1 MENNF
6 IYICFV
12 FVIAGLVK
20 GVTGMGLPTVA
31 MSLLVL
37 VLKPVEAAA
46 LLVVPSLLTNVW
58 QLMAGSPV
66 YPIWQRF
73 WPMMAGICAGTLI
86 GSAILP
92 ISVAATST
100 LGVALVVYAAIGLTG
115 MRWHTKEASTSWLSP
130 VIGVATGMLTA
141 ATGMFVLPAVPYL
154 QSLGLQKE
162 DLIQAMGL
170 SFTAST
176 AMLAV
181 AMAAHGAW
189 EPSVAGF
196 SLMAQLP
203 AMLGMLIGNWLRK
216 RMQPEKFRRFFLT
229 SMLLLG
235 AHMVTKSF

>member
-1 MENNF
+1 MENNL
-6 IYICFV
+6 IYICIV

-46 LLVVPSLLTNVW
+46 LLIVPSLLTNVW

-73 WPMMAGICAGTLI
+73 WPMMVGICAGTLAC
-86 GSAILP
+86 SAILP
-92 ISVAATST
+92 ISAAATFL
-100 LGVALVVYAAIGLTG
+100 LGVALVLYAALGLTG
-115 MRWHTKEASTSWLSP
+115 IRWRTNEVNASWLSP
-130 VIGVATGMLTA
+130 VVGVATGMLTA
-141 ATGMFVLPAVPYL
+141 ATGVFVLPAVPYL
-154 QSLGLQKE
+154 QSLGLKKE

-170 SFTAST
+170 SFTVST
-176 AMLAV
+176 AMLAI
-181 AMAAHGAW
+181 ALAAQGAW
-189 EPSVAGF
+189 EPTVAGF
-196 SLMAQLP
+196 SFLSLLP

-216 RMQPEKFRRFFLT
+216 RMRPELFRRYFFGAL
-229 SMLLLG
+229 LLLG